1 MYKFGL
7 LNSILIIIMYY
18 NITLYIKVD
27 HARKAINYRYRW
39 SGISLFKYSI
49 TSSLE

>member
-7 LNSILIIIMYY
+7 FDSILIIIVYY

-27 HARKAINYRYRW
+27 HARKAINYRW
-39 SGISLFKYSI
+39 SGTSLFKYSI
-49 TSSLE
+49 TYLVQ